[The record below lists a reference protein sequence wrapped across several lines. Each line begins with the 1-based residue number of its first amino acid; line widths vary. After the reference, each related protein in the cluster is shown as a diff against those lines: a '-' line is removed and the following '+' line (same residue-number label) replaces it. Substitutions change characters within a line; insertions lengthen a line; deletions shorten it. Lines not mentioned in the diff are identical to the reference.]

1 MTIRFN
7 PPPGWPT
14 PPATWVPQDE
24 WLPDPSWP
32 DPPAGWSFWTVT
44 VRPTRPDPTGKAGKG
59 TKVSFPVATAAAQS
73 TVSLAALFPERGRYE
88 SPTFGGYGTTGVP
101 DSPPEGVPTKAGRE
115 YYRPRGWGSQHGD
128 GEGADRGSG
137 GAGGDAGA
145 GAGGRAGGGA
155 GGRAGGGAGGRAADR
170 TGAGGSEKGRIGSVL
185 NGSGPMRD
193 QNGAPVP
200 DLGVAG
206 TAIDPTVLPEPDG
219 PGAGSVTTDRGA
231 QGIRLSPILRLVSHP
246 SGLRAQFR
254 VGGPVAAALAEVMS
268 PAIEVSVLQA
278 GRVAEQSHGRGGRV
292 GRLGFLRRGRR
303 GDEAGD
309 AGGPPGRASS
319 SPLSITDLV
328 HRSLAARRS
337 NDLAEAASV
346 EAALCA
352 MHRYPFTPL
361 RPPTPAPLQPVTPDE
376 QAPIHRKALEAVG
389 ANEPG
394 LSKPEL
400 AARRGAAVDRV
411 EALVRAMTVA
421 RTVFA
426 GRRKALAEGGW
437 QLLAGHDP
445 ATVVAV
451 VDEAL
456 RLSGSDVTCLDAGVN
471 PINQRAYV
479 TVLVRFAP
487 MIVIADDGVEESA
500 SGRPVWRA
508 RTPFE
513 RNGLY
518 AAGLASAVLA
528 AAKQVDCVAP
538 AADDVNVVVVRPS
551 RNGRSVEPVYVGT
564 LDREDVSLRHP
575 DADPL
580 PLVASSAAPHGLRID
595 GPDREV
601 TALDRAADVDGTLRE
616 IVAACRAAM
625 TPPPSPPTPPGPPGG
640 APVG

>member
-32 DPPAGWSFWTVT
+32 EPPPDWSFWTVT
-44 VRPTRPDPTGKAGKG
+44 VRSTKSDRSKRGGAGS
-59 TKVSFPVATAAAQS
+59 KVSFPLATTAAQS
-73 TVSLAALFPERGRYE
+73 TVSLAALFPERGRVE
-88 SPTFGGYGTTGVP
+88 SPTFGGYGTTRGH
-101 DSPPEGVPTKAGRE
+101 DSPPSGAPTKAGRE
-115 YYRPRGWGSQHGD
+115 YYRPRGWGSPHDETEDDQR
-128 GEGADRGSG
+128 GAEPAGSE
-137 GAGGDAGA
+137 
-145 GAGGRAGGGA
+145 
-155 GGRAGGGAGGRAADR
+155 R
-170 TGAGGSEKGRIGSVL
+170 TGAGQPGAGRNGSVL
-185 NGSGPMRD
+185 NGSGPPRD
-193 QNGAPVP
+193 RNGIPVP

-206 TAIDPTVLPEPDG
+206 TAIDPTVLPEPHA
-219 PGAGSVTTDRGA
+219 PGAHGRDSAEGGA
-231 QGIRLSPILRLVSHP
+231 PGIRLSPILRLVSHP
-246 SGLRAQFR
+246 SGMRAQFQ

-268 PAIEVSVLQA
+268 PAIEVSLLQA
-278 GRVAEQSHGRGGRV
+278 GRIADPSRGRGGRDR
-292 GRLGFLRRGRR
+292 RLGFLRLGRR
-303 GDEAGD
+303 GHDAGD
-309 AGGPPGRASS
+309 ADRTSGGG
-319 SPLSITDLV
+319 SPSLLSITDLV
-328 HRSLAARRS
+328 HRSVAARRA
-337 NDLAEAASV
+337 NDLIEAASV
-346 EAALCA
+346 EEALCS
-352 MHRYPFTPL
+352 MHRYPFAPL
-361 RPPTPAPLQPVTPDE
+361 RPPTPTPMQPVTPDE
-376 QAPIHRKALEAVG
+376 QTAIHKKALETVG
-389 ANEPG
+389 ATEPG

-400 AARRGAAVDRV
+400 AARREAAADRV
-411 EALVRAMTVA
+411 EAVVRAMTVA

-471 PINQRAYV
+471 PTNQRAYV

-487 MIVIADDGVEESA
+487 MIVIADDGIEDSA

-513 RNGLY
+513 RNARY

-528 AAKQVDCVAP
+528 AAKQVDAVAL

-551 RNGRSVEPVYVGT
+551 RNGKSVEPVYVGT

-580 PLVASSAAPHGLRID
+580 PLVTASAAPHGLRIH

-616 IVAACRAAM
+616 IVSACRVAM
-625 TPPPSPPTPPGPPGG
+625 APPPSAPGEPPPGEPGQPPTG
-640 APVG
+640 